1 MRVVTIAPVLAIV
14 ILASVLAVPR
24 RAASEH
30 AAEPAVAGFVP
41 DISDE
46 EWEAAVPA
54 KGSDI
59 ALKQIKGPKRAAI
72 PPGLRAGQQ
81 LHATV
86 AVVVRRDGTQ
96 GVYKVIATNNP
107 AFATELVRALR
118 QQQFKPPTRQG
129 VAIAVRGEI
138 SQELVVTK

>member
-14 ILASVLAVPR
+14 ILASVAVPR
-24 RAASEH
+24 GTASEH

-59 ALKQIKGPKRAAI
+59 ALKQMKGPKRARQI
-72 PPGLRAGQQ
+72 VLPLR
-81 LHATV
+81 
-86 AVVVRRDGTQ
+86 R
-96 GVYKVIATNNP
+96 
-107 AFATELVRALR
+107 
-118 QQQFKPPTRQG
+118 
-129 VAIAVRGEI
+129 
-138 SQELVVTK
+138 SS